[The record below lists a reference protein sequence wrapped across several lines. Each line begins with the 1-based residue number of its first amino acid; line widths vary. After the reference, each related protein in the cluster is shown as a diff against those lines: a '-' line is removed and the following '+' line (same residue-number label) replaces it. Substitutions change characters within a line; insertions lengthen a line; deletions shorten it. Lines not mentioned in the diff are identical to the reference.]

1 MRDRRERVH
10 YTTHESV
17 HKHVLDM
24 HDCMTDR
31 AAFVTVLADVPECT
45 CIRVRI
51 LHVYRNYN
59 IHSTN
64 VPECTC
70 IRVRILHV
78 YRNYNIHSTNVPEC
92 TCTRVRILHVYRNY
106 NIHSTNVP

>member
-31 AAFVTVLADVPECT
+31 AVFVTVLVDVPECT

-64 VPECTC
+64 VPYCTYS
-70 IRVRILHV
+70 LNE
-78 YRNYNIHSTNVPEC
+78 YTMY
-92 TCTRVRILHVYRNY
+92 L
-106 NIHSTNVP
+106 